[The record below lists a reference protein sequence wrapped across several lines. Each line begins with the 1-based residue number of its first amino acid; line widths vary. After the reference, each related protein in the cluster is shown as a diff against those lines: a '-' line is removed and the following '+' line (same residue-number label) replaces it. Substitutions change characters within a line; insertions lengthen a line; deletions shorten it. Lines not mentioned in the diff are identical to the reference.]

1 MCVITINIFPERILC
16 PAGFRVLEISIE
28 SSINNLVTQGN
39 VII

>member
-28 SSINNLVTQGN
+28 SSKYLVTQGN